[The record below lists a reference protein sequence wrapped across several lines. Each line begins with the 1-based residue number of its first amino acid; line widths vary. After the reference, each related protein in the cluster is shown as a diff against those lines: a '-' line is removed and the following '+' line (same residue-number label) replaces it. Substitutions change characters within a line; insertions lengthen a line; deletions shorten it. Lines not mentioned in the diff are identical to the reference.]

1 MTHIPYRTG
10 AAALPDVFSGDVS
23 MSIDAMLIHTL
34 IQGGGARALAMTGP
48 RRWPTAPEV
57 PTTAEAGFPELT
69 VASWFVVLVPAKTPK
84 GVQEKISA
92 ALQRVIDMPDVRE
105 KLIAVGIDPV
115 GGTPAETDAFIR
127 REVAAYVEITRK
139 AGIKL
144 TGN

>member
-1 MTHIPYRTG
+1 M
-10 AAALPDVFSGDVS
+10 
-23 MSIDAMLIHTL
+23 
-34 IQGGGARALAMTGP
+34 
-48 RRWPTAPEV
+48 
-57 PTTAEAGFPELT
+57 AEGKHQP
-69 VASWFVVLVPAKTPK
+69 PK

-115 GGTPAETDAFIR
+115 SGTPAETDAFIR